1 MFVFLSA
8 YNFIYTPL
16 SYVSYWLGVLFAVA
30 SIGVFIK
37 DSKSKKKMIKN
48 SYNEKKTHI
57 YNIFPILK

>member
-1 MFVFLSA
+1 MFVFFSA

-37 DSKSKKKMIKN
+37 DSKS
-48 SYNEKKTHI
+48 EKK
-57 YNIFPILK
+57 NDKK

>member
-1 MFVFLSA
+1 MSFKNIGLSIMFVFLSA

-37 DSKSKKKMIKN
+37 DSKS
-48 SYNEKKTHI
+48 EKK
-57 YNIFPILK
+57 NDKK

>member
-1 MFVFLSA
+1 MNFKNIGLSIIFVCFSA

-37 DSKSKKKMIKN
+37 DSKS
-48 SYNEKKTHI
+48 EKK
-57 YNIFPILK
+57 NDKK

>member
-1 MFVFLSA
+1 MSFKNIGLSIMFVFFSA

-37 DSKSKKKMIKN
+37 DSKSKKKN
-48 SYNEKKTHI
+48 DKK
-57 YNIFPILK
+57 

>member
-1 MFVFLSA
+1 MSFKNIGLSIMFVFFSA

-37 DSKSKKKMIKN
+37 DSKSKKKN
-48 SYNEKKTHI
+48 D
-57 YNIFPILK
+57 

>member
-1 MFVFLSA
+1 MNFKKIGLSIMFVFFSA

-37 DSKSKKKMIKN
+37 DSKSEKKK
-48 SYNEKKTHI
+48 
-57 YNIFPILK
+57 